1 MFYGM
6 RVLAL
11 VAVLALVLAGCT
23 PVMPGGQP
31 MGGGMMQGE
40 MQGEMPAEMQAPTPE
55 PGVLDV
61 VDVRARPA
69 PLEGGNG
76 AAYLTVRNG
85 LDTAIRFSSAS
96 GDVAGAIELHET
108 IDDNGVMKMEPHPEG
123 FEIPPGSVLELKPGG
138 KHVMLLG
145 LGKPLAVGDTFELAL
160 NFEGGEPITVTVP
173 VVEIQGMPGMQEMH
187 GSGD

>member
-1 MFYGM
+1 MLYGM

-11 VAVLALVLAGCT
+11 LAVLTLALAGCT

-31 MGGGMMQGE
+31 MDVGTMHGE
-40 MQGEMPAEMQAPTPE
+40 MQGEMAAEMQAPTPE
-55 PGVLDV
+55 AGVLDV

-76 AAYLTVRNG
+76 AAYMTVRNG
-85 LDTAIRFSSAS
+85 LDTAIRLSSAS

-108 IDDNGVMKMEPHPEG
+108 TDDNGVMKMEPHPEG
-123 FEIPPGSVLELKPGG
+123 FEIPPGGVLELKPGG

-145 LGKPLAVGDTFELAL
+145 LGKPLVVGDSFELTL
-160 NFEGGEPITVTVP
+160 NFDRSDPITLTVP
-173 VVEIQGMPGMQEMH
+173 VVEIQGMQDMH
-187 GSGD
+187 GTGD